1 MNMVTDFKA
10 YVNSYDFKAY
20 VDSYENTNTSTQLN
34 AQSEDQEINNL
45 TKQGYDGCTQHF
57 KNVWDSS
64 QGQIFVTDT
73 VNPQVDIQP
82 TWKCEILVRDV
93 DLQKPGSNK
102 DSEGKPKIPE
112 HITCQAACA
121 YDIYGKCTGMLFLER
136 LNILLLA
143 YNQFKRIGLHST
155 TQPPVQDAAIEIVR
169 RSATKV

>member
-82 TWKCEILVRDV
+82 TWKCEIWVRDV

-102 DSEGKPKIPE
+102 DSEDNPNP
-112 HITCQAACA
+112 
-121 YDIYGKCTGMLFLER
+121 
-136 LNILLLA
+136 
-143 YNQFKRIGLHST
+143 
-155 TQPPVQDAAIEIVR
+155 
-169 RSATKV
+169 